1 MGRYRRRPAPEVDMI
16 TPPRWIERL
25 LSSFGAEPGYRD
37 ALLGDLAEE
46 FTIRVEEQSA
56 GIARRWYFRE
66 ALRSAPHL
74 FGSWLRRV
82 GARDVLQLAGITV
95 AALFA
100 MRLFGIAIRLAIVLS
115 FGVRPDSASIME
127 LAWRDISSESLAL
140 ALVPIVLTRAATLG
154 LGVAGRRSTRRRE
167 CFCRSGSPACTSRRW
182 PPASRARRASCCGL
196 HRWTHRSS
204 WPAGSCASSEAK
216 RRSSSAGH
224 RSRARSISKARSS
237 EQRVLHRRLGAFC
250 RRHERADDRI
260 LLRRGDRALE
270 RASSPRRRAS
280 TSSATSGELQSSLR
294 CASTTCLRSRFTIS
308 RAKRPASRIAQMAEA
323 RRDSPLRTRRIRAV
337 RAACPRRD
345 STR

>member
-1 MGRYRRRPAPEVDMI
+1 MI

-115 FGVRPDSASIME
+115 FGVRPDSASIIE
-127 LAWRDISSESLAL
+127 LAWRDISSESLAW

-154 LGVAGRRSTRRRE
+154 LGVAGASLYPKARMFLPLWFAGLYVATMAAGLASTPRIVLWFAPLDSSLVLAGGLLRVVRSKAE
-167 CFCRSGSPACTSRRW
+167 VVE
-182 PPASRARRASCCGL
+182 RRASV
-196 HRWTHRSS
+196 
-204 WPAGSCASSEAK
+204 
-216 RRSSSAGH
+216 
-224 RSRARSISKARSS
+224 ARPID
-237 EQRVLHRRLGAFC
+237 L
-250 RRHERADDRI
+250 
-260 LLRRGDRALE
+260 
-270 RASSPRRRAS
+270 
-280 TSSATSGELQSSLR
+280 
-294 CASTTCLRSRFTIS
+294 
-308 RAKRPASRIAQMAEA
+308 
-323 RRDSPLRTRRIRAV
+323 
-337 RAACPRRD
+337 
-345 STR
+345 